1 MAEEDARRW
10 VRQSR
15 YISFSL
21 GNAPGNQFI
30 PHGQARKARLRSGSV
45 KRIFSAGLLLSY
57 DPGALPQALM

>member
-1 MAEEDARRW
+1 MLVDGCGKAA
-10 VRQSR
+10 
-15 YISFSL
+15 ISASAW